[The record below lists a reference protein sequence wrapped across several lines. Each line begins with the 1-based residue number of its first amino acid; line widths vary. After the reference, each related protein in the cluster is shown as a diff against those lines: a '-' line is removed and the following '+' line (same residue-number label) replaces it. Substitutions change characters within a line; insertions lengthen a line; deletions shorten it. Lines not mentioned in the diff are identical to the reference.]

1 MTYLDPEGRE
11 LCYGAADLSTKS
23 MKKGHKASMTQ
34 HKNKRPRGSFIARLG
49 IAGIALAATLG
60 IAACGGDDEAEGGAG
75 GGNIDLV
82 AYSTPQQAF
91 EEGIIPAFQESAAGS
106 GVEFSTSFG
115 ASGDQRRAVEAGQ
128 PADLVDF
135 SLEPDMTALVEAGK
149 VPQDWDKGPTKG
161 IISTSV
167 VSIATRP
174 GNPENIQSF
183 DDLLTKDVE
192 IITPTPATSGGAK
205 WNIMAVYGSQIEAG
219 KSEQEALDAVA
230 TVISKTSVL
239 DDSARDSLQTF
250 ASGKGDVLIGYE
262 NEAVQAQDEGVDL
275 EYVLPDSTIKIE
287 NPAAVTTEA
296 QDPKAAQAF
305 LDFILTDEGQQIF
318 ADYGYRPVTESVL
331 QQNTDK
337 FPEVP
342 GLFTI
347 ADFGGWSKV
356 DDEFFDDESGKVTQI
371 LRDQGAPLE

>member
-1 MTYLDPEGRE
+1 MTNEKNNR
-11 LCYGAADLSTKS
+11 LSRL
-23 MKKGHKASMTQ
+23 A
-34 HKNKRPRGSFIARLG
+34 ARLG
-49 IAGIALAATLG
+49 IAGIALGATLG
-60 IAACGGDDEAEGGAG
+60 IAACGGDDDDG
-75 GGNIDLV
+75 GGGGGGEVALV

-91 EEGIIPAFQESAAGS
+91 EEGLIPAFQDTDAGS
-106 GVEFSTSFG
+106 GVEVSTSFG

-135 SLEPDMTALVEAGK
+135 SLEPDMLSLVEAGL
-149 VPQDWDKGPTKG
+149 VAEDWNSGPTKG
-161 IISTSV
+161 IISSSV
-167 VSIATRP
+167 VTLSVRP
-174 GNPENIQSF
+174 GNPEGITSF

-192 IITPTPATSGGAK
+192 IITPNPATSGGAK

-230 TVISKTSVL
+230 TVLEKTSVL

-262 NEAVQAQDEGVDL
+262 NEAIQAKDEGIEL
-275 EYVLPDSTIKIE
+275 EYVIPPSTIKIE
-287 NPAAVTTEA
+287 NPGAVTSEA
-296 QDPKAAQAF
+296 ENPESAQAL

-331 QQNTDK
+331 AENTDK
-337 FPEVP
+337 FPDVA

-347 ADFGGWSKV
+347 ADFGGWAKV
-356 DDEFFDDESGKVTQI
+356 DDEFFNDETGKVTEI
-371 LRDQGAPLE
+371 LRSQGAPLE

>member
-1 MTYLDPEGRE
+1 
-11 LCYGAADLSTKS
+11 
-23 MKKGHKASMTQ
+23 MKNVKKQRLHRLG
-34 HKNKRPRGSFIARLG
+34 ARLG

-60 IAACGGDDEAEGGAG
+60 IAACGGDDSDG
-75 GGNIDLV
+75 GGSGGGGSIDLV

-91 EEGIIPAFQESAAGS
+91 EDGLIPAFQDTDAGS

-128 PADLVDF
+128 PADFVDF
-135 SLEPDMTALVEAGK
+135 SLEPDMLSLVDNK
-149 VPQDWDKGPTKG
+149 LVPEDWNSGPTKG
-161 IISTSV
+161 IISSSV
-167 VSIATRP
+167 VTLSVRP
-174 GNPENIQSF
+174 GNPEDIHSF

-192 IITPTPATSGGAK
+192 IITPNPATSGGAK
-205 WNIMAVYGSQIEAG
+205 WNIMAIYGSQIEAG

-262 NEAVQAQDEGVDL
+262 NEAIQAKDEGIDL
-275 EYVLPDSTIKIE
+275 EYVIPDSTIKIE
-287 NPAAVTTEA
+287 NPGAVTTDA
-296 QDPKAAQAF
+296 QDPDAAKAF
-305 LDFILTDEGQQIF
+305 LDYILTDQGQGTF

-331 QQNTDK
+331 QQNADK

-347 ADFGGWSKV
+347 ADFGGWAKV
-356 DDEFFDDESGKVTQI
+356 DDEFFDDASGKVTQI

>member
-1 MTYLDPEGRE
+1 MTDEKKQR
-11 LCYGAADLSTKS
+11 LSRI
-23 MKKGHKASMTQ
+23 G
-34 HKNKRPRGSFIARLG
+34 ARLG

-60 IAACGGDDEAEGGAG
+60 IAACGSDDDAEGSG
-75 GGNIDLV
+75 GGSIDLV

-91 EEGIIPAFQESAAGS
+91 EEGLIPAFQDTDSGS
-106 GVEFSTSFG
+106 GVDVSTSFG
-115 ASGDQRRAVEAGQ
+115 ASGDQRRAIEAGQ

-135 SLEPDMTALVEAGK
+135 SLEPDMLSLVDSKLVAE
-149 VPQDWDKGPTKG
+149 DWNSGPTKG
-161 IISTSV
+161 IVSSSV
-167 VSIATRP
+167 VSISTRP
-174 GNPENIQSF
+174 GNPEGIESF

-192 IITPTPATSGGAK
+192 IITPNPATSGGAK
-205 WNIMAVYGSQIEAG
+205 WNIMAIYGSQIEAG

-262 NEAVQAQDEGVDL
+262 NEAIQAQDEGIELD
-275 EYVLPDSTIKIE
+275 YVLPDSTIKIE
-287 NPAAVTTEA
+287 NPGAVTTEA
-296 QDPKAAQAF
+296 ADPDAAKAF
-305 LDFILTDEGQQIF
+305 LDFILTDEGQQVF

-347 ADFGGWSKV
+347 ADFGGWATV
-356 DDEFFDDESGKVTQI
+356 DEEFFNDETGKVTQI
-371 LRDQGAPLE
+371 LREQGAPLE